1 MMETHALVRGLG
13 AMAAVLGAL
22 AFAVGAP
29 ARSPGSVG
37 DALFSAAT
45 RDALDDRPQD
55 DASSSRASASAV
67 QSISA
72 LQLAVW
78 IRDARPGLRVL
89 DIRDSSAFAT
99 RHIPSAESLELMELS
114 SVAPKSGETLVLYSD
129 DDLLDFQGAAWLT
142 RTGHA
147 RVHVVRGGMSA
158 WMTEVIDP
166 VVQGDSAAAVAALS
180 RYFGGVPRAP
190 SPSDTASGLR
200 TKTRV
205 RSDFGVVARRGC

>member
-1 MMETHALVRGLG
+1 MTETHALARGLG

-22 AFAVGAP
+22 AFVVGAP

-37 DALFSAAT
+37 AAVFSAAT
-45 RDALDDRPQD
+45 RDALDDRPRD
-55 DASSSRASASAV
+55 DASGASASAV

-72 LQLAVW
+72 LKLAEW

-114 SVAPKSGETLVLYSD
+114 SVPPTPGETLVLYSD
-129 DDLLDFQGAAWLT
+129 DDLLDLQGAAWLT

-147 RVHVVRGGMSA
+147 RVHLVRGGMSA

-166 VVQGDSAAAVAALS
+166 VVQGDSATVVAALS

-190 SPSDTASGLR
+190 SPSDTASGPR
-200 TKTRV
+200 TQTRV
-205 RSDFGVVARRGC
+205 RSDFGFVARRGC